1 MWQTES
7 DKLQLFDRLLTE
19 TCKDRLRQIELVY
32 PNRDKRVGHF
42 PNCNCPHVLLKFRSE
57 VMVTRRL
64 LAWLW
69 SFS

>member
-32 PNRDKRVGHF
+32 PNRDKRMGHF
-42 PNCNCPHVLLKFRSE
+42 PLSS
-57 VMVTRRL
+57 RRL